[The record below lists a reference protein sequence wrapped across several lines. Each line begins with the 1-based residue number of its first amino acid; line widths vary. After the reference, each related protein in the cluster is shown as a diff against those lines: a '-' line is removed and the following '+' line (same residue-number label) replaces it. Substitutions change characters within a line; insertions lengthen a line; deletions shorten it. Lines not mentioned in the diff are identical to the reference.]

1 MVLYG
6 TRNHKDIIYLLLK
19 SYKYNDFVF
28 MPKKS
33 QKVYELIDLA
43 DNALALLNY
52 HESVGREVFKPFL

>member
-6 TRNHKDIIYLLLK
+6 IRNHKDIIYLLLK
-19 SYKYNDFVF
+19 SYEYNNFVF

-33 QKVYELIDLA
+33 QKVYELIDLG

-52 HESVGREVFKPFL
+52 HESVGREVFKPFF